1 MSLAAQHHKTFD
13 KAQRKV
19 MALNTLEIKIKVEVK
34 AKAAEVKSNNKYGL
48 GFD

>member
-1 MSLAAQHHKTFD
+1 MGLA

-19 MALNTLEIKIKVEVK
+19 MVFNTLEIKIKVELM